1 MPCKEYEIEH
11 PKARNN
17 AKCSFALRH
26 VMVMMV
32 HGVFVVHFGMCRER
46 CRWLSPLSG
55 PFSSAHKFFR
65 LSSSAVQVLESQRF
79 PFW

>member
-26 VMVMMV
+26 VMVMMCMECLLCTLECV
-32 HGVFVVHFGMCRER
+32 ERDADGFPPCPAPFLQLINFFGY
-46 CRWLSPLSG
+46 P
-55 PFSSAHKFFR
+55 
-65 LSSSAVQVLESQRF
+65 AVQYRF
-79 PFW
+79 